1 MLSCYAVIAIRI
13 GLSFQGYRMIGKK
26 KTTYNGHSKGLS
38 WHEVTIVRT
47 TEVKEESQ
55 SWTPWSTTAL
65 LLDSMWLKTGRV
77 LESNQYRRQCLAL
90 SPAYAAAGGGGSTSS
105 LGILP
110 HIVCFRFRA
119 WNPSHEHSHF
129 CLNPAG
135 RQHPESHHGETLI
148 SLWLR
153 GPCLVA
159 RKPVPLR
166 TTESTLKWQ
175 LPEYILTPIKQQGAL
190 FLYFQ

>member
-1 MLSCYAVIAIRI
+1 MLSCYAVVVIRI
-13 GLSFQGYRMIGKK
+13 GLSFQGYRMIEK

-38 WHEVTIVRT
+38 WHEVTIVRKT

-65 LLDSMWLKTGRV
+65 LLDSVWLKTGRV
-77 LESNQYRRQCLAL
+77 PESNQHRRLISLVACLCCCW
-90 SPAYAAAGGGGSTSS
+90 GGSTSS
-105 LGILP
+105 SGILP
-110 HIVCFRFRA
+110 HIVCFRVSA